1 MFHQRAR
8 CRLIASGGGAARD
21 DDDASSE
28 GLPTFQ
34 LPLPVVWPKS
44 IVYTLQTLPAHVPS
58 SFVRSAAAFRGKCA
72 CALGKAK
79 RPPAS
84 IWVDRYI
91 PAKFWIHQAAFWWCC
106 SCHVLGFTVRY
117 PHLFTRTHSAERLL
131 ISIDRSMDRSV
142 RACMLCDEHYYQLT
156 VPYAH
161 T

>member
-1 MFHQRAR
+1 
-8 CRLIASGGGAARD
+8 LIASGGGAARD

-91 PAKFWIHQAAFWWCC
+91 PASSGSI
-106 SCHVLGFTVRY
+106 
-117 PHLFTRTHSAERLL
+117 RLL
-131 ISIDRSMDRSV
+131 SGGVVPVMCWGLRFAILISSLERSLPNACLYRLIDRWIDRGV
-142 RACMLCDEHYYQLT
+142 RACFVTSIITC
-156 VPYAH
+156 
-161 T
+161 